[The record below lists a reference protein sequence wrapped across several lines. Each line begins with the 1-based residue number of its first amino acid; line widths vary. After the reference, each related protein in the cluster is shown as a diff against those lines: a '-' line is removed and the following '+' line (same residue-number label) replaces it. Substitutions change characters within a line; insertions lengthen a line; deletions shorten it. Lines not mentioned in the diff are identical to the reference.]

1 MNMDY
6 SNEYTAYSRENLMQK
21 IQMRMSEQRF
31 KHVLGVEETA
41 VALAKKYGASP
52 EKASI
57 AALTHDYAKE
67 RPDEEF
73 KMVIVRD
80 GFDPELLNYNNAIWH
95 GLVGASF
102 VERELGITDAEILH
116 AIRVHTTGA
125 AKMSLLDKIIY
136 VADYIE
142 PGRDFP
148 GVQDARAIAWAD
160 LDEAVAFE
168 TKHTLAHLLAQEQQ
182 IYPKSNDTYNY
193 WVAKKYAAHIRR
205 KSS

>member
-52 EKASI
+52 EKVSI

-182 IYPKSNDTYNY
+182 IYPKTIETYNY
-193 WVAKKYAAHIRR
+193 WVAKK
-205 KSS
+205 

>member
-1 MNMDY
+1 
-6 SNEYTAYSRENLMQK
+6 
-21 IQMRMSEQRF
+21 MSEQRF

-182 IYPKSNDTYNY
+182 IYPKTIETYNY
-193 WVAKKYAAHIRR
+193 WVAKISCSY
-205 KSS
+205 

>member
-31 KHVLGVEETA
+31 KHVLGVEETT

-182 IYPKSNDTYNY
+182 IYPKTIETYNY
-193 WVAKKYAAHIRR
+193 WVAKK
-205 KSS
+205 